1 VGDGGHGASEGD
13 GGQSASEG
21 DGGQSASE
29 GDGGHGASKG
39 DGGWAR
45 CERRRWWVGTMR
57 AKAASLKRAIL
68 VLVNEF
74 KQLIVGTDAALAKLS

>member
-1 VGDGGHGASEGD
+1 MLSR
-13 GGQSASEG
+13 GQALGCHAITPHAYLQCE
-21 DGGQSASE
+21 
-29 GDGGHGASKG
+29 
-39 DGGWAR
+39 WAM
-45 CERRRWWVGTMR
+45 VGTVR